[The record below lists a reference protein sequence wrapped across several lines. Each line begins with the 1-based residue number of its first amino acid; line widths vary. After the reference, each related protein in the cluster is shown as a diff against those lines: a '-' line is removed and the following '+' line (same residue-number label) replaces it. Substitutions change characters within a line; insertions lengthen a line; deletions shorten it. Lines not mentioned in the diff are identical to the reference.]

1 MITKAEVVEW
11 LYRLLEEAKQLSWAY
26 TGELGQSL
34 RASPEYVTFQSQ
46 LSLVNFQYHTPGGH
60 CRVYKDEE
68 ASERVVVLTHEI
80 RRTLLEIAAFG

>member
-34 RASPEYVTFQSQ
+34 RASPEYVTFESTKTRKPQS
-46 LSLVNFQYHTPGGH
+46 G
-60 CRVYKDEE
+60 
-68 ASERVVVLTHEI
+68 
-80 RRTLLEIAAFG
+80 LLY